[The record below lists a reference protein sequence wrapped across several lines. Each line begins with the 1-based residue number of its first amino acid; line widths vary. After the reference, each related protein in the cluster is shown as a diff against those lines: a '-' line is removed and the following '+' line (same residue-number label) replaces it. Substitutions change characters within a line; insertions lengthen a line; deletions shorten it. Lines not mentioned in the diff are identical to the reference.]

1 MKQMLRDEE
10 KRALLEDLEFKR
22 QEREREH
29 KIKQKKKANELLLL
43 HQ

>member
-10 KRALLEDLEFKR
+10 KRALLDDLEFKR

-29 KIKQKKKANELLLL
+29 KIRQKQKANELQFL
-43 HQ
+43 HE